1 MSQTETY
8 VLFELA
14 GTTYGLRTR
23 EVQHMEML
31 DRITPVPNTSP
42 AVEGVVFSRGQVIP
56 AVNLRVRFGLPREPH
71 TMRSRLIIVQVQQRL
86 VGLSADAAREF
97 TAIPDEA
104 IRPIQDA
111 VAGMEGNYLKGIA
124 TLGERLVLLLD
135 LDATLALGTAIQAL
149 SPAEL
154 VRMQGLAAEPESK
167 STRNQGKI

>member
-1 MSQTETY
+1 MSETY

-23 EVQHMEML
+23 DVQHMEML
-31 DRITPVPNTSP
+31 ERITPVPNTSS
-42 AVEGVVFSRGQVIP
+42 AVEGVVFSRGQVVP

-86 VGLSADAAREF
+86 VGLIVDAAREF
-97 TAIPDEA
+97 TAISDDV

-124 TLGERLVLLLD
+124 TLGQRLVLLLD
-135 LDATLALGTAIQAL
+135 LEATLDLGNMIQVPSA
-149 SPAEL
+149 SEL
-154 VRMQGLAAEPESK
+154 NTRMKALAAETERQPVH
-167 STRNQGKI
+167 N

>member
-14 GTTYGLRTR
+14 GTTYGLGTR

-31 DRITPVPNTSP
+31 DRITPVPNTSA

-56 AVNLRVRFGLPREPH
+56 AINLRVRFGLTREPH

-86 VGLSADAAREF
+86 VGLIVDSAREF
-97 TAIPDEA
+97 SAIPNDV

-111 VAGMEGNYLKGIA
+111 ITGMEGNYLKGIA
-124 TLGERLVLLLD
+124 MLEKRLVLLLD
-135 LDATLALGTAIQAL
+135 LDATLNLGNEIKVPSASEMIARANAFAQEDEKQ
-149 SPAEL
+149 S
-154 VRMQGLAAEPESK
+154 VHS
-167 STRNQGKI
+167 

>member
-1 MSQTETY
+1 MSHSETY

-86 VGLSADAAREF
+86 VGLIADAAREF

-124 TLGERLVLLLD
+124 TLGQRLVLLLD
-135 LDATLALGTAIQAL
+135 LEATLALGIAIQAL
-149 SPAEL
+149 TSSDVAARLKLVAESQGQPA
-154 VRMQGLAAEPESK
+154 
-167 STRNQGKI
+167 